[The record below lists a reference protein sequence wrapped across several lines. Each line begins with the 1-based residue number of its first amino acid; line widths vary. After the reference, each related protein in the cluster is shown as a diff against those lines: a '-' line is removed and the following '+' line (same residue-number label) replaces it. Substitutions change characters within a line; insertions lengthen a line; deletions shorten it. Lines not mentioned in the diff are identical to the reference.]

1 LEYLPAS
8 LRKQWDPRAPGNES
22 SPGEQQWW
30 AQQYVNDGKLTA
42 AMIKGRV
49 SLMAG
54 SDSLD
59 RYVFPGFALHRELQ
73 LLREAGMTPLE
84 ALQAATRN
92 PAKFLGREQETGVIA
107 KNAQADLVLLDANPL
122 ENISNT
128 AKIFA
133 VVRHGV
139 FLDRSALD
147 GLLKQAKEA
156 AQAAH

>member
-1 LEYLPAS
+1 
-8 LRKQWDPRAPGNES
+8 
-22 SPGEQQWW
+22 
-30 AQQYVNDGKLTA
+30 
-42 AMIKGRV
+42 
-49 SLMAG
+49 
-54 SDSLD
+54 
-59 RYVFPGFALHRELQ
+59 
-73 LLREAGMTPLE
+73 MTPLE